1 MSLPELMSGTGG
13 QGHALRICPTSRKV
27 MSMQP
32 EQPGA
37 GRLVSRH
44 LRSGGFPRVSRP
56 RPAPPMQ
63 TSSRRVYELL
73 RSAIRT
79 GYLPAGEQLVEHEL
93 AKSLSTSRNALRVAL
108 QLLAEEG
115 VVERNPRSGTIIT
128 SALVEINLDE
138 LDAGLRV
145 RPSGRI
151 AGIAPTDVFEEEELD
166 ERVLPTSPYI
176 RQRMGTDAPDIRM
189 HERLISV
196 RGEPHHVW
204 AAYVSADVD
213 YSLVRPNGDRLAIF
227 HERFGV
233 EFGHAEDSLEAV
245 PCELRTSRLLQVP
258 PGSPILLL
266 ETRMFDINDQVREL
280 RFRYTR
286 GDRVSYRVDH
296 KENR

>member
-1 MSLPELMSGTGG
+1 
-13 QGHALRICPTSRKV
+13 
-27 MSMQP
+27 MQSDK
-32 EQPGA
+32 PGE
-37 GRLVSRH
+37 RLVSRH
-44 LRSGGFPRVSRP
+44 LRSGGLPAGMRGVARLRP
-56 RPAPPMQ
+56 VPPMQ
-63 TSSRRVYELL
+63 TSSRRAYEIL

-79 GYLPAGEQLVEHEL
+79 GYLPAGQQLVEHEL

-128 SALVEINLDE
+128 AALVEINLDE

-145 RPSGRI
+145 RPAGRM
-151 AGIAPTDVFEEEELD
+151 AGISPTDVFEEQELD
-166 ERVLPTSPYI
+166 EQVLPTSPYI
-176 RQRMGTDAPDIRM
+176 RQRMRTDAPVIRM

-204 AAYVSADVD
+204 AAYVSADID
-213 YSLVRPNGDRLAIF
+213 YSLVRPNGDRVAIF
-227 HERFGV
+227 KERFGV

-245 PCELRTSRLLQVP
+245 SCELRTSRLLQVP
-258 PGSPILLL
+258 PGSPVLLL
-266 ETRMFDINDQVREL
+266 ETRMFDVDDRVREL

-296 KENR
+296 RTPFQDNSFLKEKR